1 MVTRFL
7 FKVLFFFFFLL
18 LYFVLFV
25 SVGKL
30 SISLV

>member
-7 FKVLFFFFFLL
+7 FKVLFFFFLL